1 MGMEETTIQ
10 YRTLF
15 TGRVV
20 GLELHEVQ
28 LANGRQASRE
38 VVRHVPAA
46 GVVAEM
52 ADGRFAFVRQY
63 RKPVEQAVLEIVAG
77 VCEPGEEPETTAR
90 RELREESGYDAVA
103 LTRLGAIYPSPGYV
117 DEVIH
122 LYHARLAPEP
132 AGTALDEDEHV
143 QLEVYTADEVWA
155 LIDAGAIQDAK
166 TLTAWFWLHQRRER

>member
-1 MGMEETTIQ
+1 MEEATTQ
-10 YRTLF
+10 CRTLYA
-15 TGRVV
+15 GRVV
-20 GLELHEVQ
+20 GLELHDVQ
-28 LANGRQASRE
+28 LANGRMAARE
-38 VVRHVPAA
+38 VIRHAPAA
-46 GVVAEM
+46 GVLAEM

-77 VCEPGEEPETTAR
+77 VCEPGEEPEATAR

-122 LYHARLAPEP
+122 LYHARLAAEP

-143 QLEVYTADEVWA
+143 QLEIYTADEVRA
-155 LIDAGAIQDAK
+155 MIAAESIRDTK
-166 TLTAWFWLHQRRER
+166 TLTAWFWWQQQQER